1 MSSLSPSMCSV
12 PPLAFI
18 ARGCMR
24 YYRNIVTV
32 SVHHGGEG
40 YQLWNVPHN
49 WSNLRLLLLK
59 WFSAFTTKTG
69 SEGDSE

>member
-1 MSSLSPSMCSV
+1 MCSV

-49 WSNLRLLLLK
+49 WSNLRLFLLK